1 MTDHKLRE
9 RYERF
14 LGGRRT
20 ASRDGCPSLEA
31 IDALAAREG
40 PENQRLATMDHVMA
54 CLHCRDE
61 FEQLRALRAAED
73 RPAHVRR
80 QLWKAAASVAVL
92 VGAGLLWRVGQH
104 PAPEE
109 YRGDADAVSVV
120 GPVGATPGLA
130 RLSFVWHAVPGV
142 AIWHFELLD
151 ADGGAVLLGATS
163 SDTTFVLPDS
173 VSLEPGRA
181 YAWWVQA
188 ADSGGAQPRSA
199 PVRFTLTNP

>member
-1 MTDHKLRE
+1 MTDRKLRE
-9 RYERF
+9 TYDDF
-14 LGGRRT
+14 LGGRQV

-54 CLHCRDE
+54 CGACRGE

-80 QLWKAAASVAVL
+80 QLWRAAASVAVL
-92 VGAGLLWRVGQH
+92 VGAGLLWHAGQQ
-104 PAPEE
+104 PAPEA
-109 YRGDADAVSVV
+109 YRGDTEAVTVV
-120 GPVGATPGLA
+120 GPVGATPGQAPLTFA
-130 RLSFVWHAVPGV
+130 WHPVPGV
-142 AIWHFELLD
+142 ATWHFELLD

-181 YAWWVQA
+181 YAWWVQG

-199 PVRFTLTNP
+199 AVRFILSNP